1 MMEISDKVLISSG
14 LKEDPNAPVIEDEAA
29 DAAGS
34 FTEAD
39 DAPISLD

>member
-1 MMEISDKVLISSG
+1 MMEISDKVLIASG
-14 LKEDPNAPVIEDEAA
+14 LKEDPNAPVVEDIAEDEASA
-29 DAAGS
+29 